1 MLPLL
6 NVNYREVMNGIEDR
20 PQQHDPSHDSRDV
33 PCGSGSYRGWRVDDG
48 FTATEGT
55 MTFAGGND
63 VLHIKALMPGNQS
76 FDRSLYAPL
85 TRALLVCR
93 PEVNFA

>member
-1 MLPLL
+1 
-6 NVNYREVMNGIEDR
+6 
-20 PQQHDPSHDSRDV
+20 
-33 PCGSGSYRGWRVDDG
+33 VDDG

-63 VLHIKALMPGNQS
+63 VLRIKVLMPGNQS
-76 FDRSLYAPL
+76 FDQSLYAPL